1 MYESAE
7 LVAAPYVCGSWLPR
21 RDLRG
26 LAGLNLFTCAPGD
39 EDMHVQTLVGISAGL
54 DVLPYFDLFFCSCC
68 ESGGVGD
75 GGGDGVSAGDVV
87 GVGRVGCRLRA
98 DGR

>member
-1 MYESAE
+1 MCLSI
-7 LVAAPYVCGSWLPR
+7 LAALARLEV
-21 RDLRG
+21 
-26 LAGLNLFTCAPGD
+26 LAGLNLLTCAPDD
-39 EDMHVQTLVGISAGL
+39 EDMHVQTLVGIFAGL
-54 DVLPYFDLFFCSCC
+54 DLLPYFDLFSCSCC

-75 GGGDGVSAGDVV
+75 GSADGVSAGDVV